1 MDRCDFSSILSSL
14 RGYIGEDHGL
24 NQTDLLYELF
34 ASFMS
39 DADALDF
46 DFDNGLVCRW
56 FNGQAKVSPRIT
68 GYYHTPENR
77 KKLAADIESKILPLL
92 YDSAMAVQVIYEL
105 LMRDSTISDKEKRN
119 LSKHYPCKDSRAE
132 AAFLAAV
139 LCFGMERS
147 FVRRDQTFKRL
158 ASAGALSPVVSDY
171 IFDGGVPMPCRHFCG
186 REEELAKLH
195 ELLVQHGKVFLRG
208 IAGIGKSEL
217 AKAYAKTHKAEYTN
231 LLYLAYSG
239 DLQRD
244 ITDMNF
250 VDDLPADNEVER
262 FRKHNRFLRTL
273 KEDTLLIVDN
283 FNATASQDEFL
294 TVVLKYRCRILFT
307 TRSRMPEHHCMELG
321 EITDDEA
328 LFQLAASFYDEAGKN
343 RPIIE
348 QIIQA
353 VHRHTLAVELAARLL
368 ETGFLEPQQ
377 VLEKL
382 REEKAGLD
390 VADTIHITK
399 DGQSRKETYYDH
411 IHKLFALFRLN
422 QPQQETMRCLTLI
435 PLSGIPARLF
445 GRWMDFHDLNTVNN
459 LSERG
464 FIQAKPGNQI
474 ALHPMMQEVAVT
486 ELRPSIQSCHTMLE
500 SIRRTCQLHGQNTP
514 QHKLLFQ
521 VVENVIQMAG
531 KDDNEFYLRLLEDAF
546 AYMQTYQY
554 EHGMRRIITELHL
567 LLNDPGIGSQ
577 NDRAL
582 LLDCCATLE
591 KNPQKALKTVKAAL
605 DLLPE
610 INTGNALLASNLNA
624 NLGGLYNLTG
634 QVALAKQYMETGIS
648 ILNEY
653 GLLGFHDTITQS
665 VNYAMLLFNMRKPQQ
680 GLEILQRV
688 SRILEK
694 AGENAGSDYALIQ
707 KSMGTLL
714 LAAGQIEQALNHYHT
729 AINTYA
735 EVFRDDPQLLF
746 DRQQEIITECR
757 MIGLPEQALLA
768 LSGS

>member
-1 MDRCDFSSILSSL
+1 MDRCDFSSILSAL
-14 RGYIGEDHGL
+14 RGYVSEDRGL

-39 DADALDF
+39 DEDALDF

-56 FNGQAKVSPRIT
+56 FNGQAKVSPRIS

-105 LMRDSTISDKEKRN
+105 LMQDSTISDKEKRN
-119 LSKHYPCKDSRAE
+119 LSKHYPCKDSREE

-147 FVRRDQTFKRL
+147 FVKRDQTFKRL
-158 ASAGALSPVVSDY
+158 AAAGALSPVVADY
-171 IFDGGVPMPCRHFCG
+171 IFDGGVPKPCRHFCG

-195 ELLVQHGKVFLRG
+195 ELLVRHGKVFLRG

-217 AKAYAKTHKAEYTN
+217 AKAYAKAHKVNYTN
-231 LLYLAYSG
+231 LLYLVYSG

-244 ITDMNF
+244 ITDMDF
-250 VDDLPADNEVER
+250 VDDLPTDNETER

-283 FNATASQDEFL
+283 FNATASQDAFL
-294 TVVLKYRCRILFT
+294 PVVLKYRCRILFT
-307 TRSRMPEHHCMELG
+307 TRSRMPEYRCMELG
-321 EITDDEA
+321 EISDDEA
-328 LFQLAASFYDEAGKN
+328 LFRLAASFYNEAEKN
-343 RPIIE
+343 HPILE
-348 QIIQA
+348 QIIQT

-368 ETGFLEPQQ
+368 EIGFLEPQQ

-382 REEKAGLD
+382 REEKAGLN

-399 DGQSRKETYYDH
+399 DGQSRTETYYNH
-411 IHKLFALFRLN
+411 IHKLFALFRLS
-422 QPQQETMRCLTLI
+422 QPQQETMRCLALI

-445 GRWMDFHDLNTVNN
+445 GRWMDFHDLNTVND

-474 ALHPMMQEVAVT
+474 ALHPMMQEVVT
-486 ELRPSIQSCHTMLE
+486 AELHPSIQSCYPMLE
-500 SIRRTCQLHGQNTP
+500 SIRWTCQLHGQNTP
-514 QHKLLFQ
+514 HHKLLFQ
-521 VVENVIQMAG
+521 VIENVIQTAD

-546 AYMQTYQY
+546 AYMQIYQY
-554 EHGMRRIITELHL
+554 EHGLRRIVAELHR

-582 LLDCCATLE
+582 LMDYCAALE
-591 KNPQKALKTVKAAL
+591 QNPQKALKTAKAAL

-610 INTGNALLASNLNA
+610 INTDNALLAANLNA
-624 NLGGLYNLTG
+624 NLGGRYSQTG
-634 QVALAKQYMETGIS
+634 QLSLAKQYMETGIS

-653 GLLGFHDTITQS
+653 DLLGFHDTITQS
-665 VNYAMLLFNMRKPQQ
+665 VNYAMLLFNMREPQQ
-680 GLEILQRV
+680 GLVILRRV
-688 SRILEK
+688 SGLLEK
-694 AGENAGSDYALIQ
+694 AEETAGSDYALIQ
-707 KSMGTLL
+707 KSIGSLL
-714 LAAGQIEQALNHYHT
+714 LATGQIEQALQHYQT
-729 AINTYA
+729 ALNIYA
-735 EVFRDDPQLLF
+735 EVFRDEPELLF
-746 DRQQEIITECR
+746 EQQQEILAECR
-757 MIGLPEQALLA
+757 TIGLPEQALPA
-768 LSGS
+768 LPPT